1 MVKFDKS
8 ITFNSSVLIS
18 ALLVLIPSLVQS
30 VEISS
35 AKKISEIGKQTSSC
49 PFHLSKNEMPGR
61 VPSIFYEIKCL
72 TCHHCDKK
80 SGSKSQQGRS
90 VGHNGSITHV
100 TPSHK
105 CMQLTTKIDTWNA
118 TSLEKM
124 EPIHV
129 KVIFTVFLLFK
140 NKTNSISN

>member
-1 MVKFDKS
+1 MVKFQKS
-8 ITFNSSVLIS
+8 IPLNSSVLIS
-18 ALLVLIPSLVQS
+18 AFLMLLPSLVQS

-35 AKKISEIGKQTSSC
+35 AKKISEIGKLTSSC

-72 TCHHCDKK
+72 TCHHCDKQ
-80 SGSKSQQGRS
+80 SGSKSPQGRF
-90 VGHNGSITHV
+90 

-129 KVIFTVFLLFK
+129 KVILTVFLL
-140 NKTNSISN
+140 